1 MGAMHNDL
9 NRCTFLY
16 SDDRRCRNL
25 IHTPGS
31 PLCYYHAFP
40 RQKRMP
46 APSDETAA
54 REFYRWLAAHPLDNA
69 THVNQALNQ
78 IFFLLIGKR
87 ISLRRAEALIRVA
100 RLQMKSVPDVHKE
113 FTNSEYARRH
123 WPQGS
128 NFLKE
133 IQPLLASVVPQD
145 PPPDPDSAG
154 VFCLPAPPAA
164 PPGASTAPD
173 RSAA

>member
-1 MGAMHNDL
+1 MGAMDNDL
-9 NRCTFLY
+9 HRCTFLY
-16 SDDRRCRNL
+16 ADARRCRNL

-40 RQKRMP
+40 RQKRKP
-46 APSDETAA
+46 APPDERAA

-78 IFFLLIGKR
+78 IFFLLLGKR

-100 RLQMKSVPDVHKE
+100 RLQMKSVRDVHEE
-113 FTNSEYARRH
+113 FTNACLRRH

-128 NFLKE
+128 TFLHD
-133 IQPLLASVVPQD
+133 IQALLASSVPQD
-145 PPPDPDSAG
+145 PPPDPDP
-154 VFCLPAPPAA
+154 V
-164 PPGASTAPD
+164 PD
-173 RSAA
+173 ACKERLENRSAVMA